1 MSDASFSINM
11 GANGVMR
18 VNWQGGTVEKK
29 VMKLTDDKLEK
40 TRKALA
46 NEIRK
51 NAPMNRAPDAEKHRA
66 KQKRK
71 TLKKRVT
78 QGRARHSTAH
88 FVRVGFPSY
97 FVEKGH
103 EKVIYGHRT
112 DGFVPGYPFIEP
124 AFERALKQLVS
135 EMEGA
140 V

>member
-18 VNWQGGTVEKK
+18 VDWQGGSVEQKVKK
-29 VMKLTDDKLEK
+29 LSDDVLEK
-40 TRKALA
+40 TRKAMA
-46 NEIRK
+46 SDIRK
-51 NAPMNRAPDAEKHRA
+51 NAPINRAPDAEKHRA
-66 KQKRK
+66 RQKRK

-88 FVRVGFPSY
+88 FVRVGFPAY

-103 EKVIYGHRT
+103 EKVVYGHRT

-124 AFERALKQLVS
+124 AFERALKQLVRD
-135 EMEGA
+135 MEGI